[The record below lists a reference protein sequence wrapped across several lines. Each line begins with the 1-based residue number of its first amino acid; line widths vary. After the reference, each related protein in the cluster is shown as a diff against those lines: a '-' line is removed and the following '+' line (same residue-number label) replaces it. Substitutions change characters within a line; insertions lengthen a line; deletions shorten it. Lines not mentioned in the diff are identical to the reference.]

1 MGKWINFIKQE
12 STGKTEI
19 HNVFSKEGNLE
30 LGTIK
35 WYSAWR
41 CYTFQ
46 PKPETIFETDC
57 LQDITDKI
65 KSLMEDRKKLKESTN
80 VLKHIKLFE

>member
-19 HNVFSKEGNLE
+19 YKVFSKEGNLE

-46 PKPETIFETDC
+46 PKPRSGRNDEPF
-57 LQDITDKI
+57 Q
-65 KSLMEDRKKLKESTN
+65 EDQTFQL
-80 VLKHIKLFE
+80 